1 MSVPPESQEPDAI
14 EEEVISTDGT
24 VIAQAF
30 RWSLLAL
37 VLLGAIVFAVA
48 TLLSDEENEA
58 EEIIDRDPI
67 VGPGRLV
74 TVAEQQPPLPFVDI
88 TKQTGVSFIHDS
100 GATGEK
106 LLPETMVGGVAWFD
120 MDGDQDPDLLL
131 TGGRSWPWDN
141 SIGEDRSLGL
151 YRNDAGQ
158 FVDVTLGSG
167 FPQDAYAMGPAIG
180 DVDGDGDL
188 DVFLGCLGRDR
199 LLLND
204 GGIFS
209 EVPNAGGAGGPD
221 EAWSSSSGFFDYDRD
236 GDLDLFVCRYVQWSR
251 TIDLEL
257 AFTLNGTDR
266 AYGPP
271 TNYQG
276 AHCRLFENDGT
287 GAFRDVSAER
297 GIEVVNPATGLPLG
311 KALALTICDFDRDGW
326 LDVMVANDTVQNFM
340 FHNQDGDFVEIG
352 ASSGVA
358 FDRLGAATGAM
369 GIDVSEPRGDA
380 RLAIAVANFANEA
393 SSLYAAEDPE
403 HPLRFTDMSGA
414 EGLGTPSRQRLS
426 FGLFFFDVDMD
437 GREDLLQINGH
448 LEEEIA
454 EVQASQSYRQPAQL
468 FWNCGHDA
476 KRCLALAP
484 NNSVGDLANPLVG
497 RGAGFADFDGD
508 GDLDL
513 AVAQAGAPAVLY
525 RNDVASTASLRVLP
539 DVGKLPGMAIGA
551 EVTLTVDG
559 VTRRRRISPTRSYL
573 TQVPAEAWFG
583 LEHTSATGTGTVSWI
598 GGKTTPFTFE
608 GAGTLIVRP
617 EEVLGSD
624 GSTVHEPQSQLPP
637 T

>member
-1 MSVPPESQEPDAI
+1 MSPSPDPKESEAI
-14 EEEVISTDGT
+14 EDEVISTDGT

-30 RWSLLAL
+30 RWSLLGL
-37 VLLGAIVFAVA
+37 VVLAGLVFAVA
-48 TLLSDEENEA
+48 TLLSNEEDEVEK
-58 EEIIDRDPI
+58 IIERDPI

-74 TVAEQQPPLPFVDI
+74 TVAEQQPPLPFVDV
-88 TKQTGVSFIHDS
+88 TEDVGVAFVHDS

-131 TGGRSWPWDN
+131 TGGRAWPWDTLN
-141 SIGEDRSLGL
+141 RQVQPLAL
-151 YRNDAGQ
+151 YRNDAGK

-167 FPQDAYAMGPAIG
+167 FPQDAYVMGPAIG

-188 DVFLGCLGRDR
+188 DVFLSCLGQDR

-204 GGIFS
+204 GGNFS
-209 EVPNAGGAGGPD
+209 EVPNAGGAAGSD

-251 TIDLEL
+251 SIDLEL

-276 AHCRLFENDGT
+276 AHCRLFENDGK
-287 GAFRDVSAER
+287 GAFRDVSSER

-340 FHNQDGDFVEIG
+340 FHNQEGAFVEIG
-352 ASSGVA
+352 ASSGVV
-358 FDRLGAATGAM
+358 FDRLGASTGAM

-393 SSLYAAEDPE
+393 SSLYAAEDPD

-426 FGLFFFDVDMD
+426 FGLCFLDVDMD

-484 NNSVGDLANPLVG
+484 DDSVGDLAKPLVG

-513 AVAQAGAPAVLY
+513 AVAQAGAPAVMY
-525 RNDVASTASLRVLP
+525 RNDFASAASLRVLP
-539 DVGKLPGMAIGA
+539 DVGDQPGMAIGA
-551 EVTLTVDG
+551 EVILTVDG

-583 LEHTSATGTGTVSWI
+583 LGNASASGTGTVSWI
-598 GGKTTPFTFE
+598 GGKTTSFTFE
-608 GAGTLIVRP
+608 GAGTVIVRP
-617 EEVLGSD
+617 E
-624 GSTVHEPQSQLPP
+624 
-637 T
+637 

>member
-1 MSVPPESQEPDAI
+1 MSSTPDPKESEAI
-14 EEEVISTDGT
+14 EDEVISTDGT
-24 VIAQAF
+24 VISQAF
-30 RWSLLAL
+30 RWSLLGL
-37 VLLGAIVFAVA
+37 VVLGGVVFGVM
-48 TLLSDEENEA
+48 TLLSDHEDEV
-58 EEIIDRDPI
+58 EEIIERDPI

-74 TVAEQQPPLPFVDI
+74 TVAEEQPPLPFVDVTDAI
-88 TKQTGVSFIHDS
+88 GVSFVHDS

-131 TGGRSWPWDN
+131 TGGRAWPWDDAN
-141 SIGEDRSLGL
+141 PEVRSLGL
-151 YRNDAGQ
+151 YRNETGQ
-158 FVDVTLGSG
+158 FVDVTAESG
-167 FPQDAYAMGPAIG
+167 LPQDSYVMGPAIG

-188 DVFLGCLGRDR
+188 DVFLSCLGRDR
-199 LLLND
+199 LLLNE
-204 GGIFS
+204 GGTFS
-209 EVPNAGGAGGPD
+209 EVPNAGGAAGSD

-276 AHCRLFENDGT
+276 AHCRLFENDGN

-297 GIEVVNPATGLPLG
+297 GIEVVNPATDLPLG

-340 FHNQDGDFVEIG
+340 FHNQEGVFVEIG

-393 SSLYAAEDPE
+393 SSLYAAEDPG

-426 FGLFFFDVDMD
+426 FGLCFFDVDMD

-484 NNSVGDLANPLVG
+484 NESVGDLANPLVG

-525 RNDVASTASLRVLP
+525 RNDFPSAASLRVLP
-539 DVGKLPGMAIGA
+539 KVGDQPGMAIGA

-559 VTRRRRISPTRSYL
+559 LTRRSRISPTRSYL

-583 LEHTSATGTGTVSWI
+583 LGKASTSGTGTVSWI
-598 GGKTTPFTFE
+598 GGKTTSFTFD
-608 GAGTLIVRP
+608 GAGTVIVRP
-617 EEVLGSD
+617 E
-624 GSTVHEPQSQLPP
+624 
-637 T
+637 

>member
-1 MSVPPESQEPDAI
+1 MSLTPDPKESDAI
-14 EEEVISTDGT
+14 EDEVISTDGT
-24 VIAQAF
+24 VISQAF
-30 RWSLLAL
+30 RWSLLGL
-37 VLLGAIVFAVA
+37 VVLGGVVFGVA
-48 TLLSDEENEA
+48 TLLSDQDGEV
-58 EEIIDRDPI
+58 EEIIERDPI

-74 TVAEQQPPLPFVDI
+74 TVAEEQPPLPFVDI
-88 TKQTGVSFIHDS
+88 TDAIGVSFVHDS

-131 TGGRSWPWDN
+131 TGGRAWPWDN
-141 SIGEDRSLGL
+141 ADREVRSLGL

-158 FVDVTLGSG
+158 FVDVTAGSG
-167 FPQDAYAMGPAIG
+167 FPQDAYVMGPAIG

-188 DVFLGCLGRDR
+188 DVFLSCLGQDR
-199 LLLND
+199 LLLNES
-204 GGIFS
+204 GTFS
-209 EVPNAGGAGGPD
+209 EVPNAGGAAGSD

-276 AHCRLFENDGT
+276 AHCRLFENDGK
-287 GAFRDVSAER
+287 GVFRDVSAER
-297 GIEVVNPATGLPLG
+297 GIEVVNPATDLPLG

-340 FHNQDGDFVEIG
+340 FHNQEGAFVEIG

-369 GIDVSEPRGDA
+369 GIDVAEPRGDA

-393 SSLYAAEDPE
+393 SSLYAAEDPD

-426 FGLFFFDVDMD
+426 FGLCFFDVDMD

-484 NNSVGDLANPLVG
+484 DDSVGDLANPLVG

-513 AVAQAGAPAVLY
+513 AVAQAGAPAVVY
-525 RNDVASTASLRVLP
+525 RNDFPAAASLRVLP
-539 DVGKLPGMAIGA
+539 DVGDQPGMAIGA
-551 EVTLTVDG
+551 EITLTVEG
-559 VTRRRRISPTRSYL
+559 VTHRRRIAPTRSYL

-583 LEHTSATGTGTVSWI
+583 LGSASASGTGTVSWI
-598 GGKTTPFTFE
+598 GGKTTSFTFE
-608 GAGTLIVRP
+608 GAGTVIVSP
-617 EEVLGSD
+617 E
-624 GSTVHEPQSQLPP
+624 
-637 T
+637 

>member
-1 MSVPPESQEPDAI
+1 MSSSSDPKESDAI
-14 EEEVISTDGT
+14 EDEVISTDGT
-24 VIAQAF
+24 VISKAF
-30 RWSLLAL
+30 RWSFLGL
-37 VLLGAIVFAVA
+37 VVLGVVVFGVT
-48 TLLSDEENEA
+48 TLLSDKEGEV
-58 EEIIDRDPI
+58 EEIIERDPI

-74 TVAEQQPPLPFVDI
+74 TVAEEQPPLPFVDV
-88 TKQTGVSFIHDS
+88 TEEAGVSFVHDS

-141 SIGEDRSLGL
+141 ANRENRSLGL

-158 FVDVTLGSG
+158 FVDVTQGSG
-167 FPQDAYAMGPAIG
+167 FPQDAYVMGPAIG

-188 DVFLGCLGRDR
+188 DVFLSCLGQDR
-199 LLLND
+199 LLLNES
-204 GGIFS
+204 GTFS
-209 EVPNAGGAGGPD
+209 EVPNAGGAAGSD

-276 AHCRLFENDGT
+276 AHCRLFENDGS

-297 GIEVVNPATGLPLG
+297 GIEVVNPATDLPLG

-340 FHNQDGDFVEIG
+340 FHNQEGAFVEIG

-369 GIDVSEPRGDA
+369 GIDVAEPRGDA

-393 SSLYAAEDPE
+393 SSLYAAEDPD

-414 EGLGTPSRQRLS
+414 EGLGSPSRQRLS
-426 FGLFFFDVDMD
+426 FGLCFFDVDMD

-484 NNSVGDLANPLVG
+484 DDSVGDLANPLVG

-513 AVAQAGAPAVLY
+513 AVAQAGAPAVVY
-525 RNDVASTASLRVLP
+525 RNDFPSTASLRVLP
-539 DVGKLPGMAIGA
+539 DVGDQPGMAIGA

-583 LEHTSATGTGTVSWI
+583 LGSAAASGTGTVSWI
-598 GGKTTPFTFE
+598 GGETTSFTFA
-608 GAGTLIVRP
+608 GAGTVIVKP
-617 EEVLGSD
+617 E
-624 GSTVHEPQSQLPP
+624 
-637 T
+637 

>member
-1 MSVPPESQEPDAI
+1 MSSTPDPKESDAI
-14 EEEVISTDGT
+14 EDEVISTDGT
-24 VIAQAF
+24 VISQAF
-30 RWSLLAL
+30 RWSLLGL
-37 VLLGAIVFAVA
+37 VVLGGVAFGVA
-48 TLLSDEENEA
+48 TLLSDQAGEV
-58 EEIIDRDPI
+58 EEIIERDPI

-74 TVAEQQPPLPFVDI
+74 TVAEEQPPLPFVDI
-88 TKQTGVSFIHDS
+88 TDAIGVSFVHDS

-131 TGGRSWPWDN
+131 TGGRAWPWDN
-141 SIGEDRSLGL
+141 ADREVRSLGL

-158 FVDVTLGSG
+158 FVDVTAGSG
-167 FPQDAYAMGPAIG
+167 FPQDAYVMGPAIG

-188 DVFLGCLGRDR
+188 DVFLSCLGQDR
-199 LLLND
+199 LLLNES
-204 GGIFS
+204 GTFS
-209 EVPNAGGAGGPD
+209 EVPNAGGAAGSD

-276 AHCRLFENDGT
+276 AHCRLFENDGS

-297 GIEVVNPATGLPLG
+297 GIEVVNPATDLPLG

-340 FHNQDGDFVEIG
+340 FHNQEGAFVEIG

-369 GIDVSEPRGDA
+369 GIDVAEPRGDA

-393 SSLYAAEDPE
+393 SSLYAAEDPD

-414 EGLGTPSRQRLS
+414 EGLGSPSRQRLS
-426 FGLFFFDVDMD
+426 FGLCFFDVDMD

-484 NNSVGDLANPLVG
+484 DDSVGDLANPLVG

-513 AVAQAGAPAVLY
+513 AVAQAGAPAVVY
-525 RNDVASTASLRVLP
+525 RNDFPSTASLRVLP
-539 DVGKLPGMAIGA
+539 DVGDQPGMAIGA

-583 LEHTSATGTGTVSWI
+583 LGSAAASGTGTVSWI
-598 GGKTTPFTFE
+598 GGETTSFTFA
-608 GAGTLIVRP
+608 GAGTVIVKP
-617 EEVLGSD
+617 E
-624 GSTVHEPQSQLPP
+624 
-637 T
+637 

>member
-1 MSVPPESQEPDAI
+1 MSSSPDPKESDVI
-14 EEEVISTDGT
+14 EDEVISTDGT
-24 VIAQAF
+24 VISQAF
-30 RWSLLAL
+30 RWSLLGL
-37 VLLGAIVFAVA
+37 VLLAGLVFMVA
-48 TLLSDEENEA
+48 TLLSEEEGEV

-74 TVAEQQPPLPFVDI
+74 TVAEQQPPLPFIDI
-88 TKQTGVSFIHDS
+88 TEEIGVSFLHDS
-100 GATGEK
+100 GTTGEK

-141 SIGEDRSLGL
+141 SNREVQSLGL
-151 YRNDAGQ
+151 YRNDEGL
-158 FVDVTLGSG
+158 FVDITAESG
-167 FPQDAYAMGPAIG
+167 FPQDAYVMGPAIG

-188 DVFLGCLGRDR
+188 DVFLGCLGLDR
-199 LLLND
+199 LLLNE
-204 GGIFS
+204 GGRFS
-209 EVPNAGGAGGPD
+209 EVPNAGGAAGSD
-221 EAWSSSSGFFDYDRD
+221 EAWSSSSGFFDYDCD

-276 AHCRLFENDGT
+276 AHCRLFENDGN

-297 GIEVVNPATGLPLG
+297 GIEVVNPATDLPLG

-340 FHNQDGDFVEIG
+340 FHNQEGDFVEIG

-393 SSLYAAEDPE
+393 SSLYAAEDPD

-426 FGLFFFDVDMD
+426 FGLCFFDVDMD

-484 NNSVGDLANPLVG
+484 DDSVGDLANPLVG

-513 AVAQAGAPAVLY
+513 AVAQANAPAVVY
-525 RNDVASTASLRVLP
+525 RNEFPSAASLRVIP
-539 DVGKLPGMAIGA
+539 NVGDQPGMAIGA
-551 EVTLTVDG
+551 EISLTVDG
-559 VTRRRRISPTRSYL
+559 VIRRRRISPTRSYL

-583 LEHTSATGTGTVSWI
+583 LGSAFASGTGTVSWV
-598 GGKTTPFTFE
+598 GGKTTSFTFE
-608 GAGTLIVRP
+608 GAGTVIVSP
-617 EEVLGSD
+617 D
-624 GSTVHEPQSQLPP
+624 
-637 T
+637 

>member
-1 MSVPPESQEPDAI
+1 MSSTPDPKESDAI
-14 EEEVISTDGT
+14 EDEVISTDGT
-24 VIAQAF
+24 VISQAF
-30 RWSLLAL
+30 RWSLLGL
-37 VLLGAIVFAVA
+37 VVLGGVVFGVT
-48 TLLSDEENEA
+48 TLLSDQAGEV
-58 EEIIDRDPI
+58 EEIIERDPI

-74 TVAEQQPPLPFVDI
+74 TVAEEQPPLPFVDI
-88 TKQTGVSFIHDS
+88 TDAIGVSFVHDS

-131 TGGRSWPWDN
+131 TGGRAWPWDN
-141 SIGEDRSLGL
+141 ADREVRSLGL

-158 FVDVTLGSG
+158 FVDVTAGSG
-167 FPQDAYAMGPAIG
+167 FPQDAYVMGPAIG

-188 DVFLGCLGRDR
+188 DVFLSCLGQDR
-199 LLLND
+199 LLLNES
-204 GGIFS
+204 GIFS
-209 EVPNAGGAGGPD
+209 EVPNAGGAAGSD

-236 GDLDLFVCRYVQWSR
+236 GDLDIFVCRYVQWSR
-251 TIDLEL
+251 SIDLEL

-276 AHCRLFENDGT
+276 AHCRLFENDGK
-287 GAFRDVSAER
+287 GVFRDVSAER
-297 GIEVVNPATGLPLG
+297 GIEVVNPATNLPLG

-340 FHNQDGDFVEIG
+340 FHNQEGAFVEIG

-369 GIDVSEPRGDA
+369 GIDVAEPRGDA

-393 SSLYAAEDPE
+393 SSLYAAEDPD

-426 FGLFFFDVDMD
+426 FGLCFFDVDMD

-484 NNSVGDLANPLVG
+484 DDSVGDLANPLVG

-513 AVAQAGAPAVLY
+513 AVAQAGAPAVVY
-525 RNDVASTASLRVLP
+525 RNDFPAAASLRVLP
-539 DVGKLPGMAIGA
+539 DVGDQPGMAIGA
-551 EVTLTVDG
+551 EITLTVDG
-559 VTRRRRISPTRSYL
+559 VTRRRRIAPTRSYL

-583 LEHTSATGTGTVSWI
+583 LGSASASGTGTVSWI
-598 GGKTTPFTFE
+598 GGKTTSFTFE
-608 GAGTLIVRP
+608 GAGTVIVSP
-617 EEVLGSD
+617 E
-624 GSTVHEPQSQLPP
+624 
-637 T
+637 

>member
-1 MSVPPESQEPDAI
+1 MTTPPEPQKHDDVED
-14 EEEVISTDGT
+14 EVISTDGT
-24 VIAQAF
+24 VIARAF

-37 VLLGAIVFAVA
+37 VVLGGGIFGVV
-48 TLLSDEENEA
+48 TLLSDEEA
-58 EEIIDRDPI
+58 EVEQIIDRDPI

-74 TVAEQQPPLPFVDI
+74 TIAEQQPPLPFADVTEEI
-88 TKQTGVSFIHDS
+88 GVSFVHDS
-100 GATGEK
+100 GAAGEK

-131 TGGRSWPWDN
+131 TGGTSWPWDHLG
-141 SIGEDRSLGL
+141 GEVRPLGL
-151 YRNDAGQ
+151 YRNDAGR
-158 FVDVTLGSG
+158 FVDVTQGSG
-167 FPQDAYAMGPAIG
+167 LPQDAYVMGPAIG

-188 DVFLGCLGRDR
+188 DVFLSCLGQDR

-204 GGIFS
+204 EGTFS
-209 EVPNAGGAGGPD
+209 EVPNAGGAAGSA

-287 GAFRDVSAER
+287 GTFRDVSEER
-297 GIEVVNPATGLPLG
+297 GVEVENPATGLPLG

-340 FHNQDGDFVEIG
+340 FHNQEGAFVEIG

-369 GIDVSEPRGDA
+369 GIDVAEPRGDA

-393 SSLYAAEDPE
+393 SSLYAAEDPD

-426 FGLFFFDVDMD
+426 FGLCFFDVDMD

-454 EVQASQSYRQPAQL
+454 EVQASQAYRQPAQL

-484 NNSVGDLANPLVG
+484 DETVGDLAKPLVG

-513 AVAQAGAPAVLY
+513 AVAQAGAPTVVY
-525 RNDVASTASLRVLP
+525 RNDAPAVASLRVIP
-539 DVGKLPGMAIGA
+539 DVGDQPGLAIGA
-551 EVTLTVDG
+551 EVVLTVDG
-559 VTRRRRISPTRSYL
+559 VTRRSRIAPTRSYL

-583 LEHTSATGTGTVSWI
+583 LGNGSASGTGTVSWI
-598 GGKTTPFTFE
+598 GGKTTSFTFN
-608 GAGTLIVRP
+608 GSGTVVVRP
-617 EEVLGSD
+617 E
-624 GSTVHEPQSQLPP
+624 
-637 T
+637 

>member
-1 MSVPPESQEPDAI
+1 MRIVSLFFLVHFLVASASFDIINQSASAI
-14 EEEVISTDGT
+14 IDGQISYQPFLGGLNYPRIEWVDLNEDGKNELFVLDEDGCIRLYEYVFVEDNSFFEVIDTSYGGLCGISWFNFRDFNQDGSLEFACQSLESSNEIQVYSIINDEFNLIGSVLDSNSSP
-24 VIAQAF
+24 VISDA
-30 RWSLLAL
+30 SM
-37 VLLGAIVFAVA
+37 VPTFA
-48 TLLSDEENEA
+48 
-58 EEIIDRDPI
+58 
-67 VGPGRLV
+67 
-74 TVAEQQPPLPFVDI
+74 DI
-88 TKQTGVSFIHDS
+88 
-100 GATGEK
+100 
-106 LLPETMVGGVAWFD
+106 
-120 MDGDQDPDLLL
+120 
-131 TGGRSWPWDN
+131 
-141 SIGEDRSLGL
+141 
-151 YRNDAGQ
+151 
-158 FVDVTLGSG
+158 
-167 FPQDAYAMGPAIG
+167 
-180 DVDGDGDL
+180 DGDGDYDFFTGNIIGTVTL
-188 DVFLGCLGRDR
+188 YENVGLENNLP
-199 LLLND
+199 
-204 GGIFS
+204 IFEFQS
-209 EVPNAGGAGGPD
+209 FEWQDIWIVGPSAQNRHGASAINFID
-221 EAWSSSSGFFDYDRD
+221 IDLD

-276 AHCRLFENDGT
+276 AHCRLFENDGR

-297 GIEVVNPATGLPLG
+297 GIEVVNPATNLPLG

-340 FHNQDGDFVEIG
+340 FHNQEGAFVEIG

-369 GIDVSEPRGDA
+369 GIDVAEPRGDA

-393 SSLYAAEDPE
+393 SSLYAAEDPD

-426 FGLFFFDVDMD
+426 FGLCFFDVDMD

-484 NNSVGDLANPLVG
+484 DDSVGDLANPLVG

-513 AVAQAGAPAVLY
+513 AVAQAGAPAVVY
-525 RNDVASTASLRVLP
+525 RNDFPAAASLRVLP
-539 DVGKLPGMAIGA
+539 DVGDQPGMAIGA
-551 EVTLTVDG
+551 EITLTVDG
-559 VTRRRRISPTRSYL
+559 VTRRRRIAPTRSYL

-583 LEHTSATGTGTVSWI
+583 LGSASASGTGTVSWI
-598 GGKTTPFTFE
+598 GGKTTSFTFE
-608 GAGTLIVRP
+608 GAGTVIVSP
-617 EEVLGSD
+617 E
-624 GSTVHEPQSQLPP
+624 
-637 T
+637 